1 MAMLATEATTVRH
14 VLESIFRYL
23 DSGNLWSPANG
34 LALSVLLDLQWIL
47 EKSGKLIFL
56 TPFLCYSAVFPQHM
70 RTKC

>member
-34 LALSVLLDLQWIL
+34 LALSVLLDLQRII
-47 EKSGKLIFL
+47 ENSGKLIFL
-56 TPFLCYSAVFPQHM
+56 TSFLCYSAVFSQQM
-70 RTKC
+70 ITKC